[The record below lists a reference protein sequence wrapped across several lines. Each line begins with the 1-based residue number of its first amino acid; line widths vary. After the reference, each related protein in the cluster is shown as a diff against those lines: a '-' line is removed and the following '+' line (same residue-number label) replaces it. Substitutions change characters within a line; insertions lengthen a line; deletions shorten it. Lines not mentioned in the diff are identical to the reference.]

1 MNRPFIAAFAVLSML
16 LAASPAVAHSN
27 VVSAVPAEQTEVS
40 APPAIEMTFNETVN
54 LGFSTL
60 NLIGPDGQ
68 DIPLGEA
75 TSIADG
81 KGMAASVDAEL
92 SPGTYTVNWTLLSP
106 DGHKLEGSYSFTVS
120 P

>member
-1 MNRPFIAAFAVLSML
+1 MNPFIAVVFAVLSML

-40 APPAIEMTFNETVN
+40 APPAIEMTFNEAVN

-68 DIPLGEA
+68 DIPLGEV
-75 TSIADG
+75 TSISDG

-92 SPGTYTVNWTLLSP
+92 AAGSYTVNWTLLSP
-106 DGHKLEGSYSFTVS
+106 DGHKLEGSYTFTVS